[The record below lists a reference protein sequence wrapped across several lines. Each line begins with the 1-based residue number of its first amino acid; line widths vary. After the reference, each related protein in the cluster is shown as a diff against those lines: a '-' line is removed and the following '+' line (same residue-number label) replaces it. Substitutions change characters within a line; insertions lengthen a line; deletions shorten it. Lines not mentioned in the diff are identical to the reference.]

1 MKKKKKKKKNWMD
14 RQDRYFMPTFYA
26 VLCTNLYK
34 SYLVRYILCSADRA
48 SLYNPVNKT
57 NMVRNILYS

>member
-1 MKKKKKKKKNWMD
+1 MD